1 MSKLRFCLKTSCWLF
16 MGLAVALPIRADTS
30 SMVFCE
36 MANSCVILNKDDPN
50 FDSIFE
56 NTVENVLWSTIE
68 ATIISVTPMKLP
80 QGSTVEVTVTAPN
93 AHFNTGSIGNVS
105 VGEGAIT
112 VNPGGTVL
120 SPTKIRLSVT
130 VPSNLAPGFYDIT
143 VTTELSDKTEV
154 AAGKAVLQVVAP
166 SGNPEILGIT
176 PSNVPKPLS
185 NYVLSVYGQNTHFS
199 DASVIDFGTGI
210 TGTVKTVHNDNF
222 MEVYVNVTSNAQ
234 KGIHNVKVTT
244 GDEVAKNTQV
254 GIFWVV
260 DGSSL
265 PPGIMALAPQSGR
278 QRNTLDVTIT
288 GSNTNF
294 SSNSTVEFQND
305 GIEVLSQAVVSKT
318 QITATIKIAPETT
331 LGLYDVQVTTGS
343 ETVSFLKG
351 FTVSSAAT
359 VSLDN
364 VQATQGKEITLQI
377 TGENTHFTQE
387 SSHVK
392 LGTGITVSEITVSDS
407 TTLTATISIDDN
419 AETSTRDVFVVTGGE
434 ETVQLAAFTV
444 QEKIPGEIK
453 FSQENY
459 SVNENASTS
468 TFTVQ
473 RFEGS
478 DGEATVN
485 YETSNGSATSGD
497 FKTTNGTFTW
507 SDGESG
513 DKTFTVDILNDSE
526 FESDETFTITLTDT
540 AGISLDTATVKI
552 VNDDSQPVS
561 NDSQPS
567 GTSVPNPGQIQF
579 SQENYEVSE
588 NAGDPTITVQRLGGS
603 DGEMTVNY
611 ETSNGSATAGND
623 FEATSGTII
632 WGDKESGVKE
642 LTLNIVD
649 DNVVESDETFTLELT
664 EVTGGASL
672 GPVKTATLLIVD
684 DDVIV
689 DTDDDDSDTT
699 VVDDPVEADKSVD
712 EDEVDKPVDEDEL
725 DTIVPVSSPPPV
737 VELLN
742 PGKIQFSQDN
752 SDRVN
757 ENAGS
762 YTVTVQR
769 LNGTD
774 GEVSVTVE
782 TRDGIKA
789 ISGQDFEAMNQTLTW
804 YEGES
809 GDKTLSVNIL
819 NDVMDEGDEVFKI
832 QLKDVTGN
840 ASLGQKTLMVTIV
853 DDDVKIDPDNPVAQV
868 RICPESGEVRGSCS
882 AKGVTIT
889 DLTVAENAH
898 IYGGTLNGNLENK
911 GQVIDFIIES
921 GSVLKNDY
929 WVSNLTIKP
938 EVVLIGGILT
948 GYIINE
954 GTLVD
959 IDFRGAYVIGGY
971 LEGTIFNNSKING
984 YFEDVSFK
992 PNTRIIGGA
1001 LKGEIEGEPQYPAL
1015 LESLK
1020 VMKNSQLSHVIIGSD
1035 VVLSE
1040 DVTLGEGVVYM
1051 ENAGAISPSEPE
1063 LNTEALTIGGSFV
1076 NDGDFKRQN
1085 ELSRSDSITISGR
1098 IHVDPAH
1105 VGLSAEIIVCA
1116 AYGPLT
1122 PPSSRRKPLFY
1133 MIDTEDEFHLWDE
1146 EIANLVTFRKLEFLG
1161 EVEEIEMYTGVFDFV
1176 GVLNIYFGYRLE
1188 DGTVVYNL
1196 KTIDVTILHTG
1207 TN

>member
-1 MSKLRFCLKTSCWLF
+1 

-30 SMVFCE
+30 SSMVFCE
-36 MANSCVILNKDDPN
+36 MANSCVILDKKNDPN
-50 FDSIFE
+50 FNSIFE
-56 NTVENVLWSTIE
+56 NTVENVLQSTIK

-130 VPSNLAPGFYDIT
+130 VPSNLALGFYDMT
-143 VTTELSDKTEV
+143 VITELSDKTEA
-154 AAGKAVLQVVAP
+154 AAGKGVLQVVVP
-166 SGNPEILGIT
+166 SGNPEILSIT

-185 NYVLSVYGQNTHFS
+185 NYVLSVYGQNTNFS
-199 DASVIDFGTGI
+199 NDSKIDFGDSGI
-210 TGTVKTVHNDNF
+210 TGTVKTVHNNNF
-222 MEVYVNVTSNAQ
+222 MEVYIDVSDDAQ

-254 GIFWVV
+254 GIFWIV
-260 DGSSL
+260 DGTSL
-265 PPGIMALAPQSGR
+265 PPGIMALAPQSGQ

-294 SSNSTVEFQND
+294 SNSSTVEFQND
-305 GIEVLSQAVVSKT
+305 DIKVLSQAVASKT
-318 QITATIKIAPETT
+318 QITAKIKIAPETT

-364 VQATQGKEITLQI
+364 SQATQGKEITLQI

-387 SSHVK
+387 SSQVK
-392 LGTGITVSEITVSDS
+392 LGTGITVSEITVSNS
-407 TTLTATISIDDN
+407 TTLSATISIDDN

-434 ETVQLAAFTV
+434 EAVQLAAFTV
-444 QEKIPGEIK
+444 KQKIPGEIK

-459 SVNENASTS
+459 SVNENAGTS

-485 YETSNGSATSGD
+485 YETSNGSATAGD
-497 FKTTNGTFTW
+497 FKATSGTFTW
-507 SDGESG
+507 NNGKSD

-526 FESDETFTITLTDT
+526 FESDETFTITLKDS
-540 AGISLDTATVKI
+540 AGVSLDTATVKI
-552 VNDDSQPVS
+552 VNDDP
-561 NDSQPS
+561 QPS
-567 GTSVPNPGQIQF
+567 GTSDPNPVLNPGQIQF

-588 NAGDPTITVQRLGGS
+588 NASGPTVTVQRLGGS
-603 DGEMTVNY
+603 DGEVTVNY

-623 FEATSGTII
+623 FEATSGTIT
-632 WGDKESGVKE
+632 WKDKESGVKE
-642 LTLNIVD
+642 LTLNIID

-672 GPVKTATLLIVD
+672 GSVKTATL
-684 DDVIV
+684 VI
-689 DTDDDDSDTT
+689 TDNLVIADNDATT
-699 VVDDPVEADKSVD
+699 VPPQPIEEPTPQPIEESTPQPI
-712 EDEVDKPVDEDEL
+712 EDSTPQPIEEPTLQPE
-725 DTIVPVSSPPPV
+725 PVSV
-737 VELLN
+737 VEPLN

-762 YTVTVQR
+762 YTVMVQR
-769 LNGTD
+769 SDGTD

-809 GDKTLSVNIL
+809 GNKTLSVNIL

-840 ASLGQKTLMVTIV
+840 ASLGQDTLMVTIV
-853 DDDVKIDPDNPVAQV
+853 DDDVETGKPENPV
-868 RICPESGEVRGSCS
+868 RICPESGEAKGSCS
-882 AKGVTIT
+882 VKGVTIT

-938 EVVLIGGILT
+938 EAVLIGGILT
-948 GYIINE
+948 GYILNE

-971 LEGTIFNNSKING
+971 LEGTIFNNSKVNG

-1001 LKGEIEGEPQYPAL
+1001 LKGEIEGDPQYPAL

-1035 VVLSE
+1035 VVLPE

-1063 LNTEALTIGGSFV
+1063 LNTEALVIGGSFV
-1076 NDGDFKRQN
+1076 NDGDFKLQN

-1098 IHVDPAH
+1098 IHVDPTH

-1133 MIDTEDEFHLWDE
+1133 MIDTEDEFYLWDE

-1161 EVEEIEMYTGVFDFV
+1161 EVEEIEMYTGIFDFV

-1196 KTIDVTILHTG
+1196 KTVDVTIVE
-1207 TN
+1207 